1 MADNKENTEIKEYA
15 DGWITERKG
24 TEVPTF
30 LKFAYIVI
38 AGGCLT
44 YLVLFMNGE
53 TGHAERGPLAQM
65 FNTVSQSANGLI
77 SQSANGLMYFV
88 TAIGVVYAI
97 ILIGF
102 AFKKFHED

>member
-15 DGWITERKG
+15 EGWITERKG
-24 TEVPTF
+24 TDVPTF
-30 LKFAYIVI
+30 LKFAYIII
-38 AGGCLT
+38 AGSCLV

-53 TGHAERGPLAQM
+53 TGHAERGPLVQM
-65 FNTVSQSANGLI
+65 FNTVSQSANGV
-77 SQSANGLMYFV
+77 MYFV

-97 ILIGF
+97 ILIMF

>member
-15 DGWITERKG
+15 EGWITERKG

-44 YLVLFMNGE
+44 YLVMFMNGE
-53 TGHAERGPLAQM
+53 TGHAERGPLVQM
-65 FNTVSQSANGLI
+65 FNTVSP
-77 SQSANGLMYFV
+77 SANGLMYFV

-97 ILIGF
+97 ILVGF